1 MTLYDQYQT
10 YSDLFEGN
18 AFDDQVTALKTS
30 IYSVFK
36 YIKLVPSKYRTNKNM
51 IGAIA
56 NYVFQG
62 IKSKR
67 NKDVEIIGNQI
78 LQRLGRYDS
87 KERKYNPLINE

>member
-1 MTLYDQYQT
+1 
-10 YSDLFEGN
+10 
-18 AFDDQVTALKTS
+18 
-30 IYSVFK
+30 
-36 YIKLVPSKYRTNKNM
+36 M